1 MKRVGTLENMMKNE
15 RAVSSVIGI
24 SIILTI
30 TLLSIGLM
38 LLYTAP
44 LLSNTQDMAKAQ
56 KVEQAFTVF
65 DSRTSK
71 SSLGESPL
79 QVTSVSLMG
88 ENVAVHG
95 NDDAYNE
102 SGIQIIF
109 LSLNST
115 WYNSFY
121 QQSGTW
127 GAWKNYENEADFAGF
142 NASMGKVRYY
152 SGDRV
157 IAYEGGGVW
166 SRYPSGG
173 TVMISPPEFH
183 YNGETLT
190 LPIMKV
196 IGDDSIGGKAN
207 VNFNVRSSNTPV
219 VLYPNTSMNTNFTN
233 PLNCNKIL
241 IYINSEFY
249 DGWAEYAETLT
260 STTAILDHN
269 NKTAIIEMD
278 TRPEMGTFY
287 LTDPSFKIAA
297 LNHTNTTPFSDFS
310 FYFYV
315 DGSADFF
322 KSSGMTLTAT
332 SGTKTLVYG
341 FGKKNFGP
349 NKHVIL
355 APSQPDAAYAIEYKD
370 SSVGINEIWTSH
382 PNSYFTVYSFH
393 QGNTKWANCTVDLLS
408 DSYLMKYDSTSQ
420 ARSWGPVD
428 STSTTPNLYIVKD
441 NANSTQSL
449 NNITQHYMRLLA
461 QDGTIDCTWEQK
473 PNEKIVVDDS
483 TYTLNYDGGGAILTY
498 LHITSNEL
506 EVILE

>member
-1 MKRVGTLENMMKNE
+1 MKKISKNDT
-15 RAVSSVIGI
+15 AVSSVIGI
-24 SIILTI
+24 SIILVI
-30 TLLSIGLM
+30 SLLSIGLL

-44 LLSNTQDMAKAQ
+44 LISETQNMAKAQ
-56 KVEQAFTVF
+56 KIEQAFTVF
-65 DSRTSK
+65 DSRVSK

-79 QVTSVSLMG
+79 QTTGLSLMG
-88 ENVAVHG
+88 ENVEVHG
-95 NDDAYNE
+95 TQDSYNE
-102 SGIQIIF
+102 SSIMIVL
-109 LSLNST
+109 LSSNSS
-115 WYNSFY
+115 WYSSFY
-121 QQSGTW
+121 PQRGVW
-127 GAWKNYENEADFAGF
+127 NAWKNYEGETDFAGF

-190 LPIMKV
+190 LPVMKV
-196 IGDDSIGGKAN
+196 NGNDSTGGSSN
-207 VNFNVRSSNTPV
+207 VNINVGSSNVPV
-219 VLYPNTSMNTNFTN
+219 LLYPNTSMNANFTN

-260 STTAILDHN
+260 STTATLDHEN
-269 NKTAIIEMD
+269 QTAIIEMD
-278 TRPEMGTFY
+278 TRPEMGTFF
-287 LTDPSFKIAA
+287 LTNPSFKIAA
-297 LNHTNTTPFSDFS
+297 LNHTNTTPFSNFS

-332 SGTKTLVYG
+332 SGTKTLVYS
-341 FGKKNFGP
+341 FYKNNLGG
-349 NKHVIL
+349 NVIL
-355 APSQPDAAYAIEYKD
+355 AAAPSFTSYAIEYKD
-370 SSVGINEIWTSH
+370 SLAGINEIWESD

-408 DSYLMKYDSTSQ
+408 DSYLMNYDSNHPDF
-420 ARSWGPVD
+420 SWGPVS
-428 STSTTPNLYIVKD
+428 STSTTPDLYIVKG

-461 QDGTIDCTWEQK
+461 QDGTIECTWEQK
-473 PNEKIVVDDS
+473 HNEKIEVDDS

-506 EVILE
+506 NVTLE

>member
-1 MKRVGTLENMMKNE
+1 MLKNE

-24 SIILTI
+24 SIILVI
-30 TLLSIGLM
+30 SLLSIGLM

-44 LLSNTQDMAKAQ
+44 VISETQEMAKAQ
-56 KVEQAFTVF
+56 KIEQAFTVF

-79 QVTSVSLMG
+79 QATALSLMR
-88 ENVAVHG
+88 ENVAIHG
-95 NDDAYNE
+95 NKDSYNE
-102 SGIQIIF
+102 SSIQIIF
-109 LSLNST
+109 LSFDSD
-115 WYNSFY
+115 WYESFY
-121 QQSGTW
+121 QQRGVW
-127 GAWKNYENEADFAGF
+127 NAWEGYENEPDFAGF

-196 IGDDSIGGKAN
+196 VGDDSMGGSAN
-207 VNFNVRSSNTPV
+207 VNINVRSSNTPV
-219 VLYPNTSMNTNFTN
+219 VLYPNTDPNTGNVNFTN
-233 PLNCNKIL
+233 PLDCNKIL

-249 DGWAEYAETLT
+249 DGWADYAETLT
-260 STTAILDHN
+260 STTAIMDHG

-278 TRPEMGTFY
+278 TRPEMGTSF

-297 LNHTNTTPFSDFS
+297 LNHTNTTPFSNFS

-332 SGTKTLVYG
+332 SGTKTLVYS
-341 FGKKNFGP
+341 FYKKNPGG
-349 NKHVIL
+349 NVIL
-355 APSQPDAAYAIEYKD
+355 AAAPSFTSYAIEYKD
-370 SSVGINEIWTSH
+370 SSVGTNEIWESD

-408 DSYLMKYDSTSQ
+408 NSYLMNYDSNHPDF
-420 ARSWGPVD
+420 SWGPV
-428 STSTTPNLYIVKD
+428 SSISTTPDLYIVKG
-441 NANSTQSL
+441 NSNSTQSL

-461 QDGTIDCTWEQK
+461 QDGTIQCIWEQK
-473 PNEKIVVDDS
+473 QNEKIEVDDS
-483 TYTLNYDGGGAILTY
+483 TYTLIYDGGGAILTY

-506 EVILE
+506 NVTLD

>member
-95 NDDAYNE
+95 NDDAYDE

-196 IGDDSIGGKAN
+196 IGDDSIGGNAN

-332 SGTKTLVYG
+332 SGTKTLVYS
-341 FGKKNFGP
+341 FYKNNPGG
-349 NKHVIL
+349 NVVL
-355 APSQPDAAYAIEYKD
+355 AAAPSFTSYALEYED
-370 SSVGINEIWTSH
+370 TSAGIKETWTSDS
-382 PNSYFTVYSFH
+382 NSYFTVYSFKNK
-393 QGNTKWANCTVDLLS
+393 GIMNANSTVNLLS
-408 DSYLMKYDSTSQ
+408 SSYLMKYDSTSQ
-420 ARSWGPVD
+420 ARSWGPVN
-428 STSTTPNLYIVKD
+428 STSTTPDLYIVKD

-461 QDGTIDCTWEQK
+461 QDDTIECMWEQK
-473 PNEKIVVDDS
+473 DNEKIEVDRSTCTLAYDS
-483 TYTLNYDGGGAILTY
+483 GGAILTY

-506 EVILE
+506 NVTFG